1 VRAASYRE
9 LIEMKR
15 ILLAVMLLAGAQ
27 AAMADKF
34 EKYPAEVYTGQPAK
48 LNLAKYPSAREY
60 RTRLR
65 AAFAGGVNFAG
76 KYAIVT
82 WGCGMGCSVSTSV
95 NIQTGEVSPFEV
107 PVSGEEFIEA
117 SFDYKPNSKLLRAN
131 WREGYELCVSR
142 EYVLDGEAKPRLRKI
157 SERRSRPRGDDGCER
172 LPL

>member
-1 VRAASYRE
+1 MKHILVAA
-9 LIEMKR
+9 
-15 ILLAVMLLAGAQ
+15 MLLAGTQ

-34 EKYPAEVYTGQPAK
+34 EKYPVEVYAGQPAK

-60 RTRLR
+60 RTRFR
-65 AAFAGGVNFAG
+65 AALAGGVNFAG

-82 WGCGMGCSVSTSV
+82 WGCGMGCSISTSV

-117 SFDYKPNSKLLRAN
+117 SFDYRPNSKLLKAS
-131 WREGYELCVSR
+131 WREGRELCVSR
-142 EYVLDGEAKPRLRKI
+142 EYILEGEAKPKLRKI
-157 SERRSRPRGDDGCER
+157 GERRSRPHGDDGCER